1 MAGGQVDPDDELACS
16 TSNDHKLFTEVTT
29 SLYFLYLDTTNDKTR
44 LLVYKKMNIMTHEQ
58 LRRGQTGPM
67 SGITPKVNGVTLA
80 DNRTYDEQEVRTG
93 SLLIVINWCIVFACP

>member
-16 TSNDHKLFTEVTT
+16 TSNDHKLFTDVTT

-58 LRRGQTGPM
+58 L
-67 SGITPKVNGVTLA
+67 SGKKEGDKQVQCRV
-80 DNRTYDEQEVRTG
+80 
-93 SLLIVINWCIVFACP
+93 